1 MNEKLTHTS
10 GVVGS
15 SRYQARKD
23 QILDVALS
31 AFRHKGYAGTSM
43 QDIGRALERTK
54 GSLYY
59 YFPDKEEI
67 LFRCHERALDHIHAV
82 ARTVRRTHV
91 RPEVALRELIERH
104 VAIMI
109 EEFHGTALALE
120 LGALSG
126 PRLAAVV
133 RRRDQYERILRATI
147 ARGVRSR
154 AFRRADPKLA
164 AFAILGSI
172 NWIARWY
179 RPTGRRRAAEVGRVF
194 ADLFMSGLET
204 PRRPRPRPRP
214 ARAGR
219 PRPGRAA
226 RRR

>member
-1 MNEKLTHTS
+1 MNEKLTHAS
-10 GVVGS
+10 GIVGP
-15 SRYQARKD
+15 SRFQARKD

-31 AFRHKGYAGTSM
+31 AFRRKGYAGTSM

-67 LFRCHERALDHIHAV
+67 LFRCHERALGHIHTV
-82 ARTVRRTHV
+82 ARAVGRGHA
-91 RPEVALRELIERH
+91 RPAAALRELIERH
-104 VAIMI
+104 IAIMI

-147 ARGVRSR
+147 VRGVRSR
-154 AFRRADPKLA
+154 AFRRVDPKLA

-179 RPTGRRRAAEVGRVF
+179 RPTGHRRAAEVGRAF
-194 ADLFMSGLET
+194 ADLFLSGLET
-204 PRRPRPRPRP
+204 PRRPRPRPARAARPRP
-214 ARAGR
+214 ARA
-219 PRPGRAA
+219 AH
-226 RRR
+226 RR